1 MRDILLDLILQTH
14 IVFIPEPQ
22 STLFTMATESWFPVA
37 NTNINLRGQQ
47 FQANKESWT
56 PVLDRFEENLK
67 QVVAE
72 GNDVSLRRHMSRGQL
87 LREFT
92 NCLYKK
98 RG

>member
-1 MRDILLDLILQTH
+1 
-14 IVFIPEPQ
+14 
-22 STLFTMATESWFPVA
+22 MATESWFPVV
-37 NTNINLRGQQ
+37 NTNINIRGQQ
-47 FQANKESWT
+47 FQANKESWK

-87 LREFT
+87 LREFA
-92 NCLYKK
+92 NRLCKK